1 MTAVQAST
9 TMTGRAHGAA
19 RALALA
25 GCLLLLGGCAILKE
39 FAPRVE
45 AEQLGPGEYIALKR
59 SDILTTDE
67 LSPASQATLRVAGL
81 DDNACLEP
89 PAPAC
94 MAALAQVQ
102 GLTDERRLA
111 SLAELWTQQAIALTP
126 AGQVPAADAQI
137 DAWLEAA
144 RHAYAY
150 LFFSERAPGER
161 AFEDRQTQ
169 VRDYYNY
176 AVQQAASGL
185 FERWQ
190 VLPEDNA
197 ATDGAAGSRTATDA
211 GRRADVDAG
220 PALSIAGWTIRT
232 DMSGMRMPE
241 GVDLPRELVPAS
253 SISFAGLH
261 SIYRRDGFGAEV
273 VAVMGDDP
281 VTSAAAQPLSTE
293 PASGERRRGDRPD
306 HRRNDR
312 PRPFSEMPSPTLTLL
327 IRFPGDDLASV
338 LSTRELLISGHDPY
352 VEDAIDLHGL
362 RVPLSANYS
371 AGYGLWLAR
380 SGFNRQSLQTLFG
393 REQGITRP
401 HLYLMQ
407 PYDPDRRIL
416 LMIHGLASSP
426 EAWVNVA
433 NEVLGDDVLRRE
445 FQIWQVYYPTNMP
458 LVLNQSAIRR
468 IITDAM
474 RHFDPEGSARASH
487 GTVLIGHS
495 MGGVLSRLL
504 VSSADDQLW
513 TWVHENYELDDG
525 RMERIGPRLDR
536 MLRFEPLPSVGR
548 VVFIASPHRGTKVA
562 GNRLGRLLGKLVR
575 LPLTVL
581 EEMGELLVG
590 DDGTAEPIA
599 LPNSIENLSEND
611 PFVRAAADLP
621 ISPGVRYHSII
632 AQADPAVPLEAS
644 DDGLVPYPSAHLPG
658 ALSEKVI
665 IGGHSI
671 QESAPAILEIR
682 RILHRDISE
691 IAGARDAG
699 GD

>member
-1 MTAVQAST
+1 MTVMHRRAPATSPAHRAV
-9 TMTGRAHGAA
+9 

-25 GCLLLLGGCAILKE
+25 SCLLLLGGCAILKE

-45 AEQLGPGEYIALKR
+45 AQQLGPGEYIAIKR

-67 LSPASQATLRVAGL
+67 LSPATQATLRVAGL

-94 MAALAQVQ
+94 MVALAKVQ

-126 AGQVPAADAQI
+126 VDSVPAADAQV

-176 AVQQAASGL
+176 AVQQAAAGL

-190 VLPEDNA
+190 VLHADNA
-197 ATDGAAGSRTATDA
+197 AAGDAADGSTGTNAEGRADTDA
-211 GRRADVDAG
+211 V
-220 PALSIAGWTIRT
+220 LSIAGWTIRN
-232 DMSGMRMPE
+232 DMSGVRMPE
-241 GVDLPRELVPAS
+241 GVELPKELVPAS
-253 SISFAGLH
+253 SISFAGLR
-261 SIYRRDGFGAEV
+261 SIYRRDGFGAEM

-281 VTSAAAQPLSTE
+281 VTTAATPVQVPD
-293 PASGERRRGDRPD
+293 PASIERNRGDGPDRRRA
-306 HRRNDR
+306 NR
-312 PRPFSEMPSPTLTLL
+312 PRPYSEMPSPTLTLL

-352 VEDAIDLHGL
+352 VEEAIDLHGL
-362 RVPLSANYS
+362 HVPLSANYS

-468 IITDAM
+468 IIVDAVQ
-474 RHFDPEGSARASH
+474 HFDPEGSARASH

-513 TWVHENYELDDG
+513 TWAHENYELDDG

-536 MLRFEPLPSVGR
+536 MLRFEPLPGVGR

-562 GNRLGRLLGKLVR
+562 GNRLGRLVGKLVR
-575 LPLTVL
+575 LPLAVL
-581 EEMGELLVG
+581 EEVGELLVG

-599 LPNSIENLSEND
+599 VPNSIENLSEND

-621 ISPGVRYHSII
+621 ISPGVQYHSII
-632 AQADPAVPLEAS
+632 AQADPTVPLEES

-682 RILHRDISE
+682 RILHRDIRE
-691 IAGARDAG
+691 LTGPLDAG

>member
-1 MTAVQAST
+1 MTVMHRRAPATSPAHRAV
-9 TMTGRAHGAA
+9 

-25 GCLLLLGGCAILKE
+25 SCLLLLGGCAILKE

-45 AEQLGPGEYIALKR
+45 AQQLGPGEYIAIKR

-67 LSPASQATLRVAGL
+67 LSPATQAALRVAGL

-126 AGQVPAADAQI
+126 AGPVPAADAQI

-185 FERWQ
+185 FQRWQ
-190 VLPEDNA
+190 VLHTDNA
-197 ATDGAAGSRTATDA
+197 AAGDAADSSTGTNAE
-211 GRRADVDAG
+211 GRADADAV
-220 PALSIAGWTIRT
+220 LSIAGWTISN
-232 DMSGMRMPE
+232 DMSGVRMPE
-241 GVDLPRELVPAS
+241 GVELPRELVPAS

-261 SIYRRDGFGAEV
+261 SIYRRDGFGAEM

-281 VTSAAAQPLSTE
+281 VTTAATPVQVPD
-293 PASGERRRGDRPD
+293 PASIERNRGDGPDRRRA
-306 HRRNDR
+306 NR
-312 PRPFSEMPSPTLTLL
+312 PRPYSEMPSPTLTLL

-338 LSTRELLISGHDPY
+338 LSTPELLISGHDPY
-352 VEDAIDLHGL
+352 VEEAIDLHGL

-468 IITDAM
+468 IIVDAM
-474 RHFDPEGSARASH
+474 QHFDPEGSARASH

-513 TWVHENYELDDG
+513 TWLQQNYELDDG
-525 RMERIGPRLDR
+525 RLERAGPRLDR

-562 GNRLGRLLGKLVR
+562 GNRLGRLIGKLVR

-581 EEMGELLVG
+581 EEVGELLVG

-621 ISPGVRYHSII
+621 ISPRVQYHSII
-632 AQADPAVPLEAS
+632 AQADPTVPLEES

-682 RILHRDISE
+682 RILHRDIRE
-691 IAGARDAG
+691 VTGPLDAG

>member
-1 MTAVQAST
+1 MTITHPMVST
-9 TMTGRAHGAA
+9 KGSAHRAA

-25 GCLLLLGGCAILKE
+25 SCLLLLGGCAILKE

-45 AEQLGPGEYIALKR
+45 AGQLGPGEYIAIKR

-67 LSPASQATLRVAGL
+67 LSPATQAALRVAGL

-126 AGQVPAADAQI
+126 AGSVPAADAQI

-185 FERWQ
+185 FQRWQ
-190 VLPEDNA
+190 DRPVAAGAGSNA
-197 ATDGAAGSRTATDA
+197 AGDA
-211 GRRADVDAG
+211 GVD
-220 PALSIAGWTIRT
+220 PSLSIAGWTIRS

-241 GVDLPRELVPAS
+241 GVELPRELVPAS
-253 SISFAGLH
+253 SISFAGLR
-261 SIYRRDGFGAEV
+261 SIYRRDGFGADV

-281 VTSAAAQPLSTE
+281 VTTATQPAQATG
-293 PASGERRRGDRPD
+293 PASGERTRGDGADRRRG
-306 HRRNDR
+306 DR

-338 LSTRELLISGHDPY
+338 LATRELLISGHDPY

-401 HLYLMQ
+401 HLYMMQ

-445 FQIWQVYYPTNMP
+445 FQIWQIYYPTNMP

-468 IITDAM
+468 IIVDAM
-474 RHFDPEGSARASH
+474 QHFDPEGNARASQD
-487 GTVLIGHS
+487 TVLIGHS

-513 TWVHENYELDDG
+513 TWLRENYELDDG
-525 RMERIGPRLDR
+525 RLERAGPRLDR
-536 MLRFEPLPSVGR
+536 MLRFEPLPSVER

-562 GNRLGRLLGKLVR
+562 GNRLGRLIGKLVR

-581 EEMGELLVG
+581 EEVGELLVG
-590 DDGTAEPIA
+590 EDGTQEPIA
-599 LPNSIENLSEND
+599 LPNSIENLSESD

-621 ISPGVRYHSII
+621 ISPKVKYHSII

-658 ALSEKVI
+658 AVSEKVI
-665 IGGHSI
+665 VGGHSI

-682 RILHRDISE
+682 RILHQDVRE
-691 IAGARDAG
+691 LAGPLDAD

>member
-1 MTAVQAST
+1 MTVMHRRAPATSPAHRAV
-9 TMTGRAHGAA
+9 

-25 GCLLLLGGCAILKE
+25 SCLLLLGGCAILKE

-45 AEQLGPGEYIALKR
+45 AQKLGPGEYIAIKR

-67 LSPASQATLRVAGL
+67 LSPATQAALRVAGL

-94 MAALAQVQ
+94 MAALAKVQ

-126 AGQVPAADAQI
+126 VGPVPAADAQI

-176 AVQQAASGL
+176 AVQQAAAGL

-190 VLPEDNA
+190 VLHADNA
-197 ATDGAAGSRTATDA
+197 AAGDAADGSTGTNAEGRADTDA
-211 GRRADVDAG
+211 V
-220 PALSIAGWTIRT
+220 LSIAGWTIRN
-232 DMSGMRMPE
+232 DMSGVRMPE
-241 GVDLPRELVPAS
+241 GVELPKELVPAS
-253 SISFAGLH
+253 SISFAGLR
-261 SIYRRDGFGAEV
+261 SIYRRDGFGAEM

-281 VTSAAAQPLSTE
+281 VTTAATPVQVPD
-293 PASGERRRGDRPD
+293 PASLERNRGDGRERRRA
-306 HRRNDR
+306 NR
-312 PRPFSEMPSPTLTLL
+312 PRPYSEMPSPTLTLL

-352 VEDAIDLHGL
+352 VEEAIDLHGL

-468 IITDAM
+468 IIVDAVQ
-474 RHFDPEGSARASH
+474 HFDPEGSARASH

-513 TWVHENYELDDG
+513 TWAHENYELDDG

-536 MLRFEPLPSVGR
+536 MLRFEPLPGVGR

-562 GNRLGRLLGKLVR
+562 GNRLGRLVGKLVR
-575 LPLTVL
+575 LPLAVL
-581 EEMGELLVG
+581 EEVGELLVG

-599 LPNSIENLSEND
+599 VPNSIENLSEND

-621 ISPGVRYHSII
+621 ISPGVQYHSII
-632 AQADPAVPLEAS
+632 AQADPTVPLEES

-682 RILHRDISE
+682 RILHRDIRE
-691 IAGARDAG
+691 LTGPLDAG

>member
-1 MTAVQAST
+1 MRHACHSMPALTSPRPLLR
-9 TMTGRAHGAA
+9 G
-19 RALALA
+19 LALA
-25 GCLLLLGGCAILKE
+25 ASLLVLSGCAILKE

-45 AEQLGPGEYIALKR
+45 AEPLGPGEYIALKR
-59 SDILTTDE
+59 SDILTTDA
-67 LSPASQATLRVAGL
+67 LSPATQATLRVAGL
-81 DDNACLEP
+81 DDSACLAP

-94 MAALAQVQ
+94 MPALAAVQ
-102 GLTDERRLA
+102 GLGDERRLA
-111 SLAELWTQQAIALTP
+111 ALAELWTQQAITLSPEGT
-126 AGQVPAADAQI
+126 VPSADVQI

-176 AVQQAASGL
+176 AVAQAAAGL
-185 FERWQ
+185 FQRWQ
-190 VLPEDNA
+190 NGGIPDAAANLPSDRGE
-197 ATDGAAGSRTATDA
+197 GGGRDA
-211 GRRADVDAG
+211 
-220 PALSIAGWTIRT
+220 LEIAGWTIES
-232 DMSGMRMPE
+232 DMSGVRMPE
-241 GVDLPRELVPAS
+241 GVDMPRELVSAS

-281 VTSAAAQPLSTE
+281 VTTASPAAGHDPGPDSTGPGQPR
-293 PASGERRRGDRPD
+293 GERAERLRPY
-306 HRRNDR
+306 
-312 PRPFSEMPSPTLTLL
+312 SEMPSPTLTLL
-327 IRFPGDDLASV
+327 IRFPGENLADV
-338 LSTRELLISGHDPY
+338 LATRDILISAHDPY
-352 VEDAIDLHGL
+352 VEDAIELHGL
-362 RVPLSANYS
+362 HVPLSANYS

-401 HLYLMQ
+401 HLYMMQ

-468 IITDAM
+468 IIVDAV
-474 RHFDPEGSARASH
+474 RNFDPEGRARASQ
-487 GTVLIGHS
+487 GTILIGHS

-513 TWVHENYELDDG
+513 SWLQENYELDDG
-525 RMERIGPRLDR
+525 RLERAGPRLDR
-536 MLRFEPLPSVGR
+536 MLRFEPLPSVER

-562 GNRLGRLLGKLVR
+562 GSRLGRFIGRLVR

-581 EEMGELLVG
+581 EEVGELMLG
-590 DDGTAEPIA
+590 SDSAEEPIA
-599 LPNSIENLSEND
+599 VPNSIENLSEDD

-621 ISPGVRYHSII
+621 MSPRVQYHSII

-658 ALSEKVI
+658 AVSEKVI

-682 RILHRDISE
+682 RILHRDIE
-691 IAGARDAG
+691 EAAGPRDAAR